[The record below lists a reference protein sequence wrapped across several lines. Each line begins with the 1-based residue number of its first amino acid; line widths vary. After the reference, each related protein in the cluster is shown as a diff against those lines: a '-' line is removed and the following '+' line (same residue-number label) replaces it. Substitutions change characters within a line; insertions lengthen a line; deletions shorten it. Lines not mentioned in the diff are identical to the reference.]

1 MISTRFHGGSGS
13 ATLLGILLVC
23 AGMGACSGGSGQTTP
38 SSPSS
43 TTGQTQTMPIA
54 DGTLNVVLG
63 RPTDRS
69 IAVNLLADAGTQVS
83 LEWGTASGVY
93 AANSTVQTVGDG
105 RTVVIEVQG
114 LQPNTRYY
122 YRARFRASTESTFR
136 ADPERSFWTQRAAG
150 SVFSFGVQGDSH
162 PERAGQMFNAELYA
176 LNMRNAASEHPDF
189 YLALGDDFSIEPL
202 LDRGTWSESTV
213 NQLYAL
219 QRGWFGLMGH
229 SSPVFLVNG
238 NHEQAAAY
246 LLNGRYATP
255 YGAVPALQA
264 RARNSYFALPAPDA
278 FYSGDADVLAG
289 VGPLR
294 DYYAWTWGDALF
306 VTIDPYWHSPV
317 PVDNGVP
324 GVDKVT
330 DPWQASIGDAQ
341 YQWLKQVLESSK
353 ARYKFV
359 FEHHVLGTGR
369 GAAALVHT
377 YEWGGYN
384 RNGSAFEF
392 GSLRPT
398 WAKPIHQ
405 LMNDTGVTIFFGA
418 HDHLFA
424 REKVDNVIYQSVPN
438 PADNTYTAFNAD
450 AYVPARVQLPGAR
463 YVASDGLTLPNAG
476 HLLVTVSPQ
485 QVNVAYVRAVLPGD
499 EGKASAQNGVASFSY
514 TTAASSQP

>member
-1 MISTRFHGGSGS
+1 MLIGLAALAGCGGD
-13 ATLLGILLVC
+13 
-23 AGMGACSGGSGQTTP
+23 AGTPTPTTP
-38 SSPSS
+38 SPSS
-43 TTGQTQTMPIA
+43 PA
-54 DGTLNVVLG
+54 PAPVVDGTLNVVLG

-69 IAVNLLADAGTQVS
+69 VAVSVLASAGV
-83 LEWGTASGVY
+83 EVYVEFGTTSGAY
-93 AANSTVQTVGDG
+93 AGNSPVQTVDG
-105 RTVVIEVQG
+105 TRTTVIELAG

-122 YRARFRASTESTFR
+122 YRARYRQPAESAFRIE
-136 ADPERSFWTQRAAG
+136 PERSLWTQRTAG
-150 SVFSFGVQGDSH
+150 ATFTFAVQGDSH
-162 PERAGQMFNAELYA
+162 PERAGQMFNADLYA
-176 LNMRNAASEHPDF
+176 LNMRNAAASHPDF
-189 YLALGDDFSIEPL
+189 YIALGDDFSVEPL
-202 LDRGTWSESTV
+202 LDRNTWSAATV
-213 NQLYAL
+213 NQLYVT
-219 QRGWFGLMGH
+219 QRGWFSLVGH

-246 LLNGRYATP
+246 LTNGRYTTP
-255 YGAVPALQA
+255 YAEVPRLQA
-264 RARNSYFALPAPDA
+264 TARSTYFALPAPDS
-278 FYSGDADVLAG
+278 FYSGDAATLPG

-324 GVDKVT
+324 GVDKVA
-330 DPWQASIGDAQ
+330 DLWQVTIGDEQ
-341 YQWLKQVLESSK
+341 YRWLKTVLETSR

-384 RNGSAFEF
+384 RNGSAYEF
-392 GSLRPT
+392 STFRAG

-405 LMNDTGVTIFFGA
+405 LLRDTGVTIFFGA

-424 REKVDNVIYQSVPN
+424 REQVDSVIYQAVPN
-438 PADNTYTAFNAD
+438 PADNTYTAFNAE

-463 YVASDGLTLPNAG
+463 YTADGVTLPNAG

-485 QVNVAYVRAVLPGD
+485 QCEVAYVRAVLPGD
-499 EGKASAQNGVASFSY
+499 EAKAGARNGVAAYSY
-514 TTAASSQP
+514 TATPGLAASPSATGAVR